1 MKDMTDSVHWGDVGV
16 WDVSVDAMY
25 RMTWFRPCT
34 VCTLDKTWYS
44 SSERIALWQQT
55 LAN

>member
-1 MKDMTDSVHWGDVGV
+1 MKDMTDSVHWGDVGL